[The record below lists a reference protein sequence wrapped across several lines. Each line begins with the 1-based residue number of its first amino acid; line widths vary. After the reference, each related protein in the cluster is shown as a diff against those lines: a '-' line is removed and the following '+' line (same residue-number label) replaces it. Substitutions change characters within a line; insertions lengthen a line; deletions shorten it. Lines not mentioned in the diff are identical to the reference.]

1 MKKTKKASN
10 NEDLQFFEDF
20 DFSKLPQRMSRRCR
34 CARRGFC
41 TPTTEDNLIYGVKS
55 LSDQIRSMRKGG
67 LPLASRELDESSY
80 DEDNSED
87 IDPTFEPGFDRF
99 EKSEA
104 LRDRISDRMK
114 KRYEEKL
121 KQAKTE

>member
-1 MKKTKKASN
+1 MAKKISTDASVQ
-10 NEDLQFFEDF
+10 LFEDF
-20 DFSKLPQRMSRRCR
+20 DFGNLPTRMSRC
-34 CARRGFC
+34 RRGSRGAC
-41 TPTTEDNLIYGVKS
+41 VPTSADDVVFGVKS
-55 LSDQIRSMRKGG
+55 LSEQIRSMRNGG
-67 LPLASRELDESSY
+67 LPLGSRELTDANY
-80 DEDNSED
+80 DEDDCDD

-114 KRYEEKL
+114 KRYEERL

>member
-1 MKKTKKASN
+1 MTKKLSTDASV
-10 NEDLQFFEDF
+10 QFFEDF
-20 DFSKLPQRMSRRCR
+20 DFGNLPTRMSRC
-34 CARRGFC
+34 RRGSRGTC
-41 TPTTEDNLIYGVKS
+41 APTSADDVVFGVKP
-55 LSDQIRSMRKGG
+55 LSEQIRSMRNGG
-67 LPLASRELDESSY
+67 LPLGSRELSDVNY
-80 DEDNSED
+80 DEDDCED

-114 KRYEEKL
+114 KRYEERL